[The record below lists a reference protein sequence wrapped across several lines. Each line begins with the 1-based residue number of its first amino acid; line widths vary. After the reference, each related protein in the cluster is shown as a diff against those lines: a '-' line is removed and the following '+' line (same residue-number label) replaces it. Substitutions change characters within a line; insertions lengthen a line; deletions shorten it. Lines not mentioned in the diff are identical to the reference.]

1 MAEPQSG
8 CICLHRQIKSHW
20 LWPGVKG
27 SRYSKFEAW
36 IYLLLSTNHQARKI
50 DIGSKL
56 IIVGRGQLL
65 TSQVALARRWSWHR
79 ETVSQFLYQ
88 LKADGMLGI
97 ETSKH
102 TSTGYTLLT
111 ICNYDKYQDI
121 EGRASDI
128 QFSDTPQNPDIQTDN
143 ETDIHSPGITTEN
156 INGNLNQDIQHP
168 ASKPTSKPASNQHPP
183 YTNNNENNVNKGEEG
198 YELHRSSLPP
208 APPQPGKNGN
218 RKDWGKR
225 DWIPFF
231 LHNQDYV
238 PGFPVEYLLTPQWW
252 HNLFEQ
258 YPKQI
263 GPGTL
268 ERAFAFMGRHFIE
281 QPSKRPKSKKGYL
294 QKTANLIRIQLERDE
309 RANGDRT
316 DLSWLEPQSD
326 FLKKYFAERS
336 SSEGS

>member
-8 CICLHRQIKSHW
+8 WICLHRQIKSHW

-128 QFSDTPQNPDIQTDN
+128 QFISRVYSVKGGNYV
-143 ETDIHSPGITTEN
+143 IT
-156 INGNLNQDIQHP
+156 IFSI
-168 ASKPTSKPASNQHPP
+168 
-183 YTNNNENNVNKGEEG
+183 
-198 YELHRSSLPP
+198 R
-208 APPQPGKNGN
+208 
-218 RKDWGKR
+218 
-225 DWIPFF
+225 
-231 LHNQDYV
+231 
-238 PGFPVEYLLTPQWW
+238 LTP
-252 HNLFEQ
+252 
-258 YPKQI
+258 
-263 GPGTL
+263 
-268 ERAFAFMGRHFIE
+268 
-281 QPSKRPKSKKGYL
+281 
-294 QKTANLIRIQLERDE
+294 
-309 RANGDRT
+309 GDGIY
-316 DLSWLEPQSD
+316 DLAKE
-326 FLKKYFAERS
+326 AIC
-336 SSEGS
+336 

>member
-1 MAEPQSG
+1 MTNFDSQG
-8 CICLHRQIKSHW
+8 WICLHRQIKFHW

-27 SRYSKFEAW
+27 RRYSKFEAW
-36 IYLLLSTNHQARKI
+36 VYLLLSANHQTRKV

-56 IIVGRGQLL
+56 ITVGRGQLL
-65 TSQVALARRWSWHR
+65 TSQVALAKKWLWHR
-79 ETVSQFLYQ
+79 ETVLLFLCQ
-88 LKADGMLGI
+88 LKADEMLGI
-97 ETSKH
+97 DTSKH

-111 ICNYDKYQDI
+111 ICNYDKYQSG
-121 EGRASDI
+121 EEQASDI
-128 QFSDTPQNPDIQTDN
+128 QPDI
-143 ETDIHSPGITTEN
+143 ETDIR
-156 INGNLNQDIQHP
+156 P
-168 ASKPTSKPASNQHPP
+168 ASTQHPP
-183 YTNNNENNVNKGEEG
+183 YTNNNDNNENKEEEG
-198 YELHRSSLPP
+198 HELHRSSLSS
-208 APPQPGKNGN
+208 APPQPGKNENG
-218 RKDWGKR
+218 KDWGKR

-258 YPKQI
+258 YPRQI

-268 ERAFAFMGRHFIE
+268 ERVFAFMGRHFIE

-336 SSEGS
+336 SGEGS